1 MQGSGDDCSRQNA
14 YPDVASVARVQLAS
28 RGRDS
33 PNRSVV
39 AAIAGVGMSRTANR
53 TRGGR
58 QMPRLPIPRR
68 ALSAAVTAI
77 LLAGL
82 LPLAGVASAAT
93 PSTNCQSSEG
103 TTCWLDLSAPS
114 SVRTG
119 FAFTVQVRVTTD
131 ASKTTVAK
139 TDPCGSKAQI
149 GLDVTGPR
157 ERRPDDHLHRHGERG
172 DRHLQPHHRD
182 RRRLLAGRAQPAV
195 QRLRGRC
202 PDGLR
207 VHVLRLRRDLA
218 DGRLHPGRFPD
229 RSMSPGHE
237 LRPGDEWQR
246 YPGDLD
252 RGARLRLGS
261 EARGLLRARS
271 ARTGA
276 PREDR
281 STPTASSGTR
291 SRQLR

>member
-1 MQGSGDDCSRQNA
+1 
-14 YPDVASVARVQLAS
+14 
-28 RGRDS
+28 
-33 PNRSVV
+33 
-39 AAIAGVGMSRTANR
+39 
-53 TRGGR
+53 
-58 QMPRLPIPRR
+58 MPRLPIPRR

-93 PSTNCQSSEG
+93 PSTNCESSEG

-119 FAFTVQVRVTTD
+119 FAFAVQVRVTTD
-131 ASKTTVAK
+131 SSKTTVAK

-149 GLDVTGPR
+149 GLDVTGPAVSM
-157 ERRPDDHLHRHGERG
+157 RPADDDLHRHGERG
-172 DRHLQPHHRD
+172 DRDLQPHHRD
-182 RRRLLAGRAQPAV
+182 RRRLLVGRSQPAV
-195 QRLRGRC
+195 QRLRGRR

-218 DGRLHPGRFPD
+218 DGRVHPGRFPD

-246 YPGDLD
+246 HPGDHD

-261 EARGLLRARS
+261 EARRPTSRRS

-276 PREDR
+276 PLGDR